1 MVTDDNESFTMAEI
15 HSIKKSIFWTNMEV
29 GKGSRVHDFTGD
41 DIIILNTSLVV
52 KVWKCVSLEPWKEIS
67 LKVWHESCEKVV
79 LILVILDVKNSI
91 KNLASFLEAHYL
103 KKWSFYFYCKNGT
116 LIHKDIWMNY

>member
-1 MVTDDNESFTMAEI
+1 MAPDDNESFTMAEI
-15 HSIKKSIFWTNMEV
+15 NSIKKSIFWTNMEV

-52 KVWKCVSLEPWKEIS
+52 KVWKFVSLEPWKEIS

-91 KNLASFLEAHYL
+91 NKFG
-103 KKWSFYFYCKNGT
+103 KFFRGT
-116 LIHKDIWMNY
+116 LFGKIELLFLLQKWDTNP